1 MLAGEI
7 ALESVV
13 LKVLTCVAVEH
24 NLWLVALAAV
34 FCLSAALSAFRLFA
48 RAREA
53 EGRGRLPWLGLTGV
67 AAGSGIWATHFIAML
82 AYQPSIPVGY
92 AAGGTVLSLV
102 IAVTATAFAFALAMP
117 GGRARLI
124 GGGTLFGLGVSSM
137 HYCGMAAFDPQ
148 GWMQWDGPTVAV
160 SVALGVSLAIVAFL
174 VCGDARHWRRR
185 LSAGGLLTLAICAMH
200 FTAMS
205 AVTILP
211 DPTMASPEGE
221 LGRAAMVLGVA
232 TVIGI
237 VMMASGA
244 LLLTDLANRRASL
257 AQMRLMF
264 DANPAPMWLVDPRSL
279 AFLSVNDAAL
289 REYGYARERF
299 LGMTA
304 FDILHPDEHDDLRAF
319 LAGQHTDYEGERCW
333 RHLRADGAEVLIR
346 PYAETVPY
354 RGGKAMLCAL
364 FDVTA
369 SERATEALK
378 HAKEAAEA
386 ANQAKG
392 DFLANMSHEIRTPL
406 NGIIGLTELLLDA
419 DLTGEQRD
427 QVRMVGRC
435 GEHLLSVINDILD
448 FSKIEAGKMLI
459 EHVEFDLRA
468 VIEEVAEVLAPS
480 AHEKGFEIVCDVP
493 PQLAAGVKGDPARL
507 RQVLTNLVGNAV
519 KFTERGEVVIEARAR
534 EEGDHRR
541 IIRIGVRDTGIG
553 IPADRLQAVFDSFTQ
568 VDGSTTRKH
577 GGTGLGLT
585 ICRQLVELMG
595 GQIRVES
602 AVGAGSVFWFELPF
616 EPALHAAPSAA
627 PIERLR
633 GLRVLVVD
641 DNATNRMIVRET
653 LRAWGCRPEEADS
666 GAAALAALGA
676 AAATDPFGLVILD
689 MQMPEMDGAETAE
702 RIRADGRFASL
713 PLVLLSSIATMRD
726 VRTTPFAAALAKPV
740 RQAALL
746 RTVREIVGGQTE
758 EVAPAAAAAVERPA
772 ESLHVLLAE
781 DNAVNRTVALRML
794 KKLGCRADAVEN
806 GGQAVA
812 AAAREHYDLI
822 LMDVQMPE
830 MDGFEATAAIRRQVE
845 GGQHTP
851 IIAMTAHAMEGDRE
865 RCLAAGMDDYLS
877 KPMSIGALAETLA
890 RWTLRD
896 EREGRGS

>member
-406 NGIIGLTELLLDA
+406 NGVLGVVDVLERTRLSA
-419 DLTGEQRD
+419 HQRE
-427 QVRMVGRC
+427 MVGIIQSSASTLQRLLADVLDSSRIDS
-435 GEHLLSVINDILD
+435 GELT
-448 FSKIEAGKMLI
+448 IEPRP
-459 EHVEFDLRA
+459 FDLRVLVEQTA
-468 VIEEVAEVLAPS
+468 QLHAPTARGKGVAFVTDFQAP
-480 AHEKGFEIVCDVP
+480 
-493 PQLAAGVKGDPARL
+493 AGWVEGDPERV
-507 RQVLTNLVGNAV
+507 RQVLGNLLSNAV
-519 KFTERGEVVIEARAR
+519 KFTDQGRVTLAVAGVGEDR
-534 EEGDHRR
+534 
-541 IIRIGVRDTGIG
+541 VRFTVTDTGVG
-553 IPADRLQAVFDSFTQ
+553 FDAEFHHRLFDRFEQADASITRRFG
-568 VDGSTTRKH
+568 GS
-577 GGTGLGLT
+577 GLGLAIARGVCERMGGSLT
-585 ICRQLVELMG
+585 AASTPGEGSTFVLELPLPACQVAAAPAPAPARADVTGLAPLRVLLADDHPVNRRVVELVLAVADVALTSVENGQEAVDAFVAGTFDLVLMDLQMPVMDGLEAIGHIRAHETGCG
-595 GQIRVES
+595 GGRTPIYVLSASALPEHLAAS
-602 AVGAGSVFWFELPF
+602 KAVGA
-616 EPALHAAPSAA
+616 
-627 PIERLR
+627 
-633 GLRVLVVD
+633 
-641 DNATNRMIVRET
+641 
-653 LRAWGCRPEEADS
+653 
-666 GAAALAALGA
+666 
-676 AAATDPFGLVILD
+676 
-689 MQMPEMDGAETAE
+689 
-702 RIRADGRFASL
+702 
-713 PLVLLSSIATMRD
+713 
-726 VRTTPFAAALAKPV
+726 
-740 RQAALL
+740 
-746 RTVREIVGGQTE
+746 
-758 EVAPAAAAAVERPA
+758 
-772 ESLHVLLAE
+772 
-781 DNAVNRTVALRML
+781 
-794 KKLGCRADAVEN
+794 DA
-806 GGQAVA
+806 
-812 AAAREHYDLI
+812 H
-822 LMDVQMPE
+822 
-830 MDGFEATAAIRRQVE
+830 
-845 GGQHTP
+845 
-851 IIAMTAHAMEGDRE
+851 
-865 RCLAAGMDDYLS
+865 LS
-877 KPMSIGALAETLA
+877 KPIMAEDLLAVIETV
-890 RWTLRD
+890 
-896 EREGRGS
+896 GSRPRMAA